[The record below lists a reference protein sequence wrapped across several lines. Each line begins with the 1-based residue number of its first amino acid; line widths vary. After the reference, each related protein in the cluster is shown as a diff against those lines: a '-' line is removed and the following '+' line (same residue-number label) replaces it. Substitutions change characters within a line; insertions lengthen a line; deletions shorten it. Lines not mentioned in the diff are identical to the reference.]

1 MLTRAALIAAL
12 SLAATALFFALWP
25 VVADAP
31 WEDEIVIPTPVVQDH
46 GKILLCEA
54 AIEMRDKMRIEGA
67 KRGFRERMRPREIEP
82 LLSEAEAGIARH
94 C

>member
-1 MLTRAALIAAL
+1 MLTHAALIAAL

-31 WEDEIVIPTPVVQDH
+31 WEDEIVIPTPVVQDQ
-46 GKILLCEA
+46 GEVLLCEA
-54 AIEMRDKMRIEGA
+54 AIQMRDTMRIEIEGGDDLNLTNTRARGLLIEA
-67 KRGFRERMRPREIEP
+67 KADID
-82 LLSEAEAGIARH
+82 RH